1 MSACFPHRV
10 QPVVGAERPVFFREQ
25 AAGMYSVLPFNLA
38 QVPIRCSLS

>member
-1 MSACFPHRV
+1 V

-38 QVPIRCSLS
+38 QVPI